1 MTASAAL
8 AAGEDARRIEAWLD
22 ALSAG
27 RGASPHTLDA
37 YARDVRDAAAFLR
50 AHGSSL
56 TGASPHAL
64 ALWMQDLSARGLS
77 SATLARRRSSVRQF
91 FRFEITEGERADD
104 PTADLEGPS
113 VSRDVPDVLS
123 RAEIARLFDAAETS
137 TATAPDPAEPEDTAA
152 GRLRALRDRCL
163 IELAYGAGLRASE
176 LCGLPMDA
184 LPARG
189 ETALTLTGKGGRVRI
204 CPLGRPAL
212 AALAVWLEVR
222 ASTLPQG
229 NPTSGARPRDFV
241 FPSRGAQGHLTRRR
255 LAQILEALSLTAG
268 LDPARVTPHALRHA
282 FATHML
288 QGGAD
293 LRAVQMLLGHADIA
307 TTQIYTHILDEDLR
321 TLLDLAHPLAKR
333 GG

>member
-1 MTASAAL
+1 
-8 AAGEDARRIEAWLD
+8 
-22 ALSAG
+22 
-27 RGASPHTLDA
+27 
-37 YARDVRDAAAFLR
+37 
-50 AHGSSL
+50 
-56 TGASPHAL
+56 
-64 ALWMQDLSARGLS
+64 MQDLSARGLS